1 VVINVAR
8 CVIQCVLKSRCVSKK
23 ASYDVASSFCQAN
36 RLLCHPTPFEP
47 SVLSYMTSYD
57 VASSVC
63 TALLLGDAAEEL
75 EMLRAAV
82 GEGETALAAARA
94 EAGEST
100 AKASGLQRELS
111 IIAATTSES
120 AAADLAAA
128 AEHSAAGIELE
139 RLRSALASKQEEL
152 DGASAAYTDLAASGM
167 GKEEAATRE
176 RTEAAAVGPG
186 KWMTWWAIY
195 ACRSFA
201 CRHIACPYIACY
213 LMQRTPPPGI
223 IS

>member
-128 AEHSAAGIELE
+128 AEHSAA
-139 RLRSALASKQEEL
+139 AKQEEL